1 MSKFSPRELD
11 YLTTSKALGRLAT
24 VEPDG
29 QPHVVPVGWR
39 YNPELDVID
48 VSGRRFST
56 TKKFRNAKANPKVTF
71 LVDEVLPPWRPR
83 AIMIQGS
90 ATALDARADQEAMIR
105 ITPSRVISWGLEEP
119 GASSA
124 LSSRQ

>member
-1 MSKFSPRELD
+1 MSKFSPRELH
-11 YLTTSKALGRLAT
+11 YLTTARALGRLAT

-39 YNPELDVID
+39 YNPELDTID

-56 TKKFRNAKANPKVTF
+56 TKKFRNARANPKVT
-71 LVDEVLPPWRPR
+71 LLIDEVLPPWRPR

-90 ATALDARADQEAMIR
+90 ATTLDAGADHEAMIR
-105 ITPSRVISWGLEEP
+105 IAPSRVISWGLEEP
-119 GASSA
+119 DAP
-124 LSSRQ
+124 